1 MTTPETIR
9 VETDGPVMT
18 LTIDRPSVLNAL
30 DPTSHSQLAAAFDR
44 YAADDGLYVAIITG
58 AGEKAF
64 CVGSDLKVRT
74 EMGGDDMPPTGFGG
88 LAERFDLTKPVVA
101 AINGHAIG
109 GGLEIVLAC
118 DMAIAVSTAKF
129 GLPEVNVGLTAAGGL
144 HRLAR
149 YVPMKQAMQIAMTG
163 ELFSAE
169 KALEFGLINQ
179 VVTAEELS
187 GALQTLTDQ
196 LLQSAPLSLSATKQM
211 MLDGLNKPSL
221 QAAFEAHYP
230 ASEAMLASDDAIEGS
245 NAFLEK
251 RPPNWKNK

>member
-44 YAADDGLYVAIITG
+44 YAADDGLFVAIITG
-58 AGEKAF
+58 TGEKAF

-101 AINGHAIG
+101 AVNGHAIG

-129 GLPEVNVGLTAAGGL
+129 GLPEVNVGLAAAGGL

-169 KALEFGLINQ
+169 KALKFGLINQ

-211 MLDGLNKPSL
+211 MLDGLSKPSL

-230 ASEAMLASDDAIEGS
+230 AYEAMLASEDAIEGS

-251 RPPNWKNK
+251 RPPNWKNR

>member
-211 MLDGLNKPSL
+211 MLDGLSKPSL
-221 QAAFEAHYP
+221 QVAFEAHYP
-230 ASEAMLASDDAIEGS
+230 AYEAMLASEDAIEGS
-245 NAFLEK
+245 KAFLEK

>member
-44 YAADDGLYVAIITG
+44 YAADDGLFVAIITG
-58 AGEKAF
+58 TGEKAF

-101 AINGHAIG
+101 AVNGHAIG

-129 GLPEVNVGLTAAGGL
+129 GLPEVNVGLAAAGGL

-149 YVPMKQAMQIAMTG
+149 YVPLKQAMHIAMTG

-211 MLDGLNKPSL
+211 MLDGLSKPSL

-230 ASEAMLASDDAIEGS
+230 AYEAMLASEDAIEGS

-251 RPPNWKNK
+251 RPPNWKNR

>member
-44 YAADDGLYVAIITG
+44 YAADDGLFVAIITG

-101 AINGHAIG
+101 AVNGHAIG

-129 GLPEVNVGLTAAGGL
+129 GLPEVNVGLAAAGGL

-169 KALEFGLINQ
+169 KALKFGLINQ

-211 MLDGLNKPSL
+211 MLDGLSKPSL

-230 ASEAMLASDDAIEGS
+230 AYEAMLASEDAIEGS

-251 RPPNWKNK
+251 RPPNWKNR

>member
-30 DPTSHSQLAAAFDR
+30 DPASHSQLAAAFDR

-101 AINGHAIG
+101 AVNGHAIG

-129 GLPEVNVGLTAAGGL
+129 GLPEVNVGLAAAGGL